1 MNLIE
6 NIQRINTLI
15 SEDKKEHT
23 IRTMIDKMGVADAI
37 KLTGNYYN
45 IEPYLKEI
53 DKVNYVKEK
62 VSQLGDEF
70 GGAGFGLAEINEDP
84 IHFSE
89 QDGELRQIEYLGK
102 RRAMVDVYDED
113 MGSHLGEFNIFYE
126 SLPGHILNELVEILI
141 NK

>member
-37 KLTGNYYN
+37 KLTGNYYT

-53 DKVNYVKEK
+53 DKVNYVKER
-62 VSQLGDEF
+62 VSQLADEF
-70 GGAGFGLAEINEDP
+70 GGNGFGLVEIGGVPIFYNENDN
-84 IHFSE
+84 
-89 QDGELRQIEYLGK
+89 ELRQIEYLG
-102 RRAMVDVYDED
+102 RNNVYVDVYDKVSD
-113 MGSHLGEFNIFYE
+113 GHSGDFRVVYE
-126 SLPGHILNELVEILI
+126 SLPGHILNELIEILI
-141 NK
+141 NQ